1 MRQTRSPLATPAC
14 AAQLCRAMLSR
25 SITPLHATALVVGII
40 IGASIFVQPS
50 VITGAVPTVA
60 GVYAVWIVSGILTL
74 FGALIAAELASA
86 YPHAGGVYVFLREA
100 FSPAVAFLWGWAMF
114 WTMHTGIIAVISM
127 VFARYVSFFIPVGD
141 AGLRVLATAAI
152 IALTAVNY
160 VGVRQGSLVQTTL
173 TILKV
178 GAVAAIIVVAFT
190 LGPRNGLQPSA
201 LPGIQPQ
208 AAPAAP
214 FTFSQFPLAVVAGL
228 FAFGGWHMVTYA
240 AEETREP
247 ERTIPR
253 ALVLGVLIVTAC
265 YITLNAAY
273 FHVLSP
279 VKIATSTRVAADAA
293 DAVLGMGGAAFMSVV
308 VVVSTFGALNGV
320 ILSGPRAYL
329 AMARDGLLVSWAAA
343 IHPRFH
349 TPHRAILLQG
359 AWAVVLVSTG
369 TYRALFTRVV
379 YTEWIFFALMA
390 WGLMRLRGRPDY
402 TPAYRV
408 WGYPIVPIVFIV
420 CSAYIVIN
428 QAVADAANATTGLAF
443 VAAGLPIYLWLLRK
457 PSLPTAQHAD

>member
-1 MRQTRSPLATPAC
+1 
-14 AAQLCRAMLSR
+14 MLSR

-50 VITGAVPTVA
+50 VITGAVPTVE
-60 GVYAVWIVSGILTL
+60 GVYSVWIVSGILTL

-114 WTMHTGIIAVISM
+114 WTMHTGIIAVIAM
-127 VFARYVSFFIPVGD
+127 VFARYMSFFIPVGD
-141 AGLRVLATAAI
+141 IGLRVLATIAVV
-152 IALTAVNY
+152 ALTAVNY

-178 GAVAAIIVVAFT
+178 GAVVAIIAVAFV
-190 LGPRNGLQPSA
+190 LGPRNGLSAPQLAQSAAPSA
-201 LPGIQPQ
+201 TNT
-208 AAPAAP
+208 P

-253 ALVLGVLIVTAC
+253 ALVVGVMIVTVC
-265 YITLNAAY
+265 YIALNAAY
-273 FHVLSP
+273 FHVLLPS
-279 VKIATSTRVAADAA
+279 KIASSSRVAADAA
-293 DAVLGMGGAAFMSVV
+293 DAVLGTGGAAFMSAVV
-308 VVVSTFGALNGV
+308 AVSTFGALNGV

-359 AWAVVLVSTG
+359 VWAVILVSTG

-379 YTEWIFFALMA
+379 YTEWVFFALMA
-390 WGLMRLRGRPDY
+390 WGLIRLRRRAEY
-402 TPAYRV
+402 KPAYRV
-408 WGYPIVPIVFIV
+408 WGYPVVPIIFIL

-428 QAVADAANATTGLAF
+428 QIIADATNATTGLAF
-443 VAAGLPIYLWLLRK
+443 VAVGLPVYYWLSRK
-457 PSLPTAQHAD
+457 PSLPAAQHAD

>member
-1 MRQTRSPLATPAC
+1 
-14 AAQLCRAMLSR
+14 MLSR

-50 VITGAVPTVA
+50 VITGAVPTIE
-60 GVYAVWIVSGILTL
+60 GVYIVWIVSGILTL

-114 WTMHTGIIAVISM
+114 WTMHTGIIAVIAM
-127 VFARYVSFFIPVGD
+127 VFARYMSFFVPVGD
-141 AGLRVLATAAI
+141 VGLRVLATIAVV
-152 IALTAVNY
+152 ALTGVNY

-178 GAVAAIIVVAFT
+178 GAVLAIIVVAFV
-190 LGPRNGLQPSA
+190 LGPRNGLVA
-201 LPGIQPQ
+201 PQ
-208 AAPAAP
+208 LAPAAAPSATNTP

-247 ERTIPR
+247 EKTIPR
-253 ALVLGVLIVTAC
+253 ALVVGVLIVTVC
-265 YITLNAAY
+265 YIALNAAY
-273 FHVLSP
+273 FHVLLP
-279 VKIATSTRVAADAA
+279 GKIATSSRVAADAA
-293 DAVLGMGGAAFMSVV
+293 DAVLGTGGAAFMSAVV
-308 VVVSTFGALNGV
+308 AVSTFGALNGV

-359 AWAVVLVSTG
+359 VWAVVLVATG

-379 YTEWIFFALMA
+379 YTEWVFFALMA
-390 WGLMRLRGRPDY
+390 WGLIRLRRRAEY

-408 WGYPIVPIVFIV
+408 WGYPVVPIIFIL

-428 QAVADAANATTGLAF
+428 QIIADATNATTGLAF
-443 VAAGLPIYLWLLRK
+443 VAVGLPVYYWLSRK
-457 PSLPTAQHAD
+457 PSLPAAQHAD